1 MDSLLAFLGAVIAL
15 TAPLAL
21 AALGGLASERSGIVN
36 IALEGL
42 MLAAACATA
51 IAGIVLQSA
60 WVGLGVG
67 VTAAI
72 LLAWVHVVLT
82 QQFRIDHIVS
92 GMGINAI
99 AIGGTNFAWSRVTSA
114 GSETK
119 AVMFGTTPYYIL
131 AATLPAIAAWA
142 LLRTRFGL
150 RLNAVGNAPDKA
162 EQMGVSI
169 SKVRFGALTACG
181 LLCGLS
187 GALIASNAGTF
198 TDNMTAGRGF
208 IALAALILGGWRPLP
223 ALAACALFGT
233 FDALQLQFQGTQMI
247 GAKIPSQVWNAVPYA
262 VTLIA
267 LAGFLG
273 RAKPPAALGKT

>member
-1 MDSLLAFLGAVIAL
+1 MDSLLAFIGAAIAL

-21 AALGGLASERSGIVN
+21 AALGGFASERSGIVN

-42 MLAAACATA
+42 MLSAACTTA
-51 IAGIVLQSA
+51 MVGISA
-60 WVGLGVG
+60 QNAWIGLIGGITVS
-67 VTAAI
+67 I
-72 LLAWVHVVLT
+72 LLAWLHFLLT
-82 QQFRIDHIVS
+82 QTYRIDHIVS

-99 AIGGTNFAWSRVTSA
+99 AIGGTNFAWSRITGA
-114 GSETK
+114 GSDAK
-119 AVMFGTTPYYIL
+119 AVLFGTTPYYIL
-131 AATLPAIAAWA
+131 AVVLPIVAAWA

-150 RLNAVGNAPDKA
+150 RLNAVGNSPEKA

-169 SKVRFGALTACG
+169 GQTRFGALTACG
-181 LLCGLS
+181 LFCGLS

-247 GAKIPSQVWNAVPYA
+247 GAKIPSQVWNAVPYM

>member
-1 MDSLLAFLGAVIAL
+1 VVSLIAFLGAAIAL

-21 AALGGLASERSGIVN
+21 AALGGFASERSGIVN

-51 IAGIVLQSA
+51 MIGIASQNAWIGLAGGMGI
-60 WVGLGVG
+60 
-67 VTAAI
+67 AI
-72 LLAWVHVVLT
+72 LLGWLHFLLT
-82 QQFRIDHIVS
+82 QSYRIDHIVS

-99 AIGGTNFAWSRVTSA
+99 AIGGTNFAWSRITSG
-114 GSETK
+114 GSE
-119 AVMFGTTPYYIL
+119 ARSALFGTTPYYLL
-131 AATLPAIAAWA
+131 AAILPVVAAWA
-142 LLRTRFGL
+142 LQSTRFGL
-150 RLNAVGNAPDKA
+150 RIKAAGNAPDKS
-162 EQMGVSI
+162 EQMGVSVGQ
-169 SKVRFGALTACG
+169 VRFGALTACG
-181 LLCGLS
+181 VFCGLA

-233 FDALQLQFQGTQMI
+233 FDALQLQMQGTQMI

-262 VTLIA
+262 VTLVA